1 MAERCYAQRKAGRW
15 MADLDL
21 DIAEAARLAR
31 RAVELGQDDAV
42 ALCTAWYA
50 LADMVNELEDGDELI
65 DRALTLNP
73 NLAMAWIFSGW
84 VKISLGSPELA
95 IERLTHAMRLNPQDS
110 YYFGA
115 RAAMASA
122 HLAAGRYDEALSW
135 AETAL
140 QAKPGFLFA
149 LCIAA
154 ASAALAGR
162 GEAMRKAMMLVRQN
176 DPQLRLSNLKEV
188 ISGLQPAEFA
198 RWQDGLRLA
207 GLPE

>member
-1 MAERCYAQRKAGRW
+1 
-15 MADLDL
+15 
-21 DIAEAARLAR
+21 
-31 RAVELGQDDAV
+31 VELGQDDAV
-42 ALCTAWYA
+42 ALCTAGFA
-50 LADMVNELEDGDELI
+50 LADVVNELEDGDDLI
-65 DRALTLNP
+65 ERALTLNP

-95 IERLTHAMRLNPQDS
+95 IERLTQAMRLSPQDP

-135 AETAL
+135 AETAMRT
-140 QAKPGFLFA
+140 KPSYVLGPL
-149 LCIAA
+149 IAA

-162 GEAMRKAMMLVRQN
+162 GEAVRKAMVLVREN

-188 ISGLQPAEFA
+188 ISYLQPAEFA
-198 RWQDGLRLA
+198 RWQEGLRVA